1 MPEIDT
7 PANARSRRTRAA
19 LLASARQILE
29 DEGTDALT
37 MASVTAHAGFT
48 RRAAYLHF
56 GSRSALIG
64 ALFGYI
70 ADAEG
75 LQESLERVW
84 SAPDATAALDAWA
97 AHLADYHPR
106 LLAADRAI
114 TRARHRDVDA
124 AAHHER
130 VVGAQMH
137 NCRRLAEW
145 LDREHRLASGWSVE
159 TATDMLFAFISS
171 DVIEALIYER
181 NWSEAQLAEHLALVY
196 RKTFVSPQPEP
207 G

>member
-1 MPEIDT
+1 MAEIDT

-19 LLASARQILE
+19 LLESARQILE
-29 DEGTDALT
+29 KEGADALT
-37 MASVTAHAGFT
+37 MASVTKHAGFT

-84 SAPDATAALDAWA
+84 SAPDGVAALDAWA

-106 LLAADRAI
+106 LLTVDRAI
-114 TRARHRDVDA
+114 MLARDRDADA
-124 AAHHER
+124 AAHRER
-130 VVGAQMH
+130 VFTAQMR

-145 LDREHRLASGWSVE
+145 LDHDHRLATGWSVE
-159 TATDMLFAFISS
+159 TATDMLFALISS
-171 DVIEALIYER
+171 DLIEALIHDRQWPQER
-181 NWSEAQLAEHLALVY
+181 LAEHLALMY
-196 RKTFVSPQPEP
+196 RSTFVGPRPEP
-207 G
+207 D